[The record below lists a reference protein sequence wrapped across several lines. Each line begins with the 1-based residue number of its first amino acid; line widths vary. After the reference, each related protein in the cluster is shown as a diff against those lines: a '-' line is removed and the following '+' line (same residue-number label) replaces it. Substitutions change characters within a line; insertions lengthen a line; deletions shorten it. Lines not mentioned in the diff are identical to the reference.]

1 MWSTILSLI
10 IETNHGNKDT
20 GGNSNDRGNNKQQST
35 KSSGGNSDGIGD
47 NDSNNNDNE
56 NEGGSGVGGSA
67 ALAVAAGRQ
76 RVMRSV
82 ARLVARTAERS
93 VAVMTAMQPQTSK
106 PHCR

>member
-1 MWSTILSLI
+1 LI

-20 GGNSNDRGNNKQQST
+20 GSNSNGRGNNKQQST
-35 KSSGGNSDGIGD
+35 KSSGGNSDGIG
-47 NDSNNNDNE
+47 NSDSNNNDNE
-56 NEGGSGVGGSA
+56 NKGGSSVGGSS

-76 RVMRSV
+76 RVMRSM

-93 VAVMTAMQPQTSK
+93 IAMMTATQPQTSK